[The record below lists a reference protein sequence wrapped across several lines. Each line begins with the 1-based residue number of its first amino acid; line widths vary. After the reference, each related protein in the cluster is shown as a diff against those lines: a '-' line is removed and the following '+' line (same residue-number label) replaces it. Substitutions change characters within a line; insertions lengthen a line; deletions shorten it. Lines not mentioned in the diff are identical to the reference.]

1 MPLKS
6 LLRIEIKNRFKSHL
20 FFLDVDTQ
28 VLIINNL

>member
-20 FFLDVDTQ
+20 YLDVDTQ